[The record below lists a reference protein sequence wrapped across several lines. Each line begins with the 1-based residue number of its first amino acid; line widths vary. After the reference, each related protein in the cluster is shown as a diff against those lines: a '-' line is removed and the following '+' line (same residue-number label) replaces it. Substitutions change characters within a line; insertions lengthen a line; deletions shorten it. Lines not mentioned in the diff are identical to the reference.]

1 MHSNVAQFLFSPSSV
16 GSHWGK
22 VNICW
27 WGNGKFTAKRE
38 QTKLIFS
45 RACNYF
51 LCLHS
56 NYSKL
61 PEENL
66 FSQYVFFSSHPLTS
80 SCSNHTPDTSF
91 PSLVSM
97 MHFAID
103 FLFISKKTNGNDK
116 RKKTKFRSVI
126 ISSPLKVIVSH
137 GTTLSLFTHSGNLEN
152 RGNVCYRWE

>member
-1 MHSNVAQFLFSPSSV
+1 MGNSRQKVNKPNSFFPVHVTISCAYIRTTLSFRKKTCLVNTFFFSP
-16 GSHWGK
+16 
-22 VNICW
+22 
-27 WGNGKFTAKRE
+27 
-38 QTKLIFS
+38 
-45 RACNYF
+45 
-51 LCLHS
+51 
-56 NYSKL
+56 
-61 PEENL
+61 
-66 FSQYVFFSSHPLTS
+66 HPLTS

-152 RGNVCYRWE
+152 RGNVCYR